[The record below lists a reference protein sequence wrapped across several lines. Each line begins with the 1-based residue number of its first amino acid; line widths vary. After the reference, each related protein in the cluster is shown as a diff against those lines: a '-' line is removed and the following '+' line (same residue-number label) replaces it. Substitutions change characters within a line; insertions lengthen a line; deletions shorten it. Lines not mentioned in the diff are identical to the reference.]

1 MGVGKTVKI
10 MTRQFKAIIFD
21 LDGVIIDSNPA
32 IIEFW
37 TSWATKE
44 GFILT
49 DQMIREWIYGRKVTA
64 TIEGLFSHISDARK
78 KEIEQDGYL
87 FDQTMQPEGITGINQ
102 FIEGLTKIYFTM
114 GVATSSHHERML
126 QMLERVGVADHFVH
140 FVTAHD
146 VNKGKPDPEPY
157 LKMAEKINLS
167 PSKCLVFEDANSGVQ
182 SAIAAGMQVIG
193 IGNKVTKNEL
203 LKNGALEVITNFTE
217 IEIKDT
223 HLHTKNG
230 NIYQLIN

>member
-1 MGVGKTVKI
+1 
-10 MTRQFKAIIFD
+10 MTKQFKAIIFD

-37 TSWATKE
+37 SAWALKE
-44 GFILT
+44 GLTLT
-49 DQMIREWIYGRKVTA
+49 DEMIREWVFGRRVTA
-64 TIEGLFSHISDARK
+64 TIEGLFSHISEERK

-87 FDQTMQPEGITGINQ
+87 FDQTMQPEGITGITQ
-102 FIEGLTKIYFTM
+102 FIQGLTKIPFTM

-146 VNKGKPDPEPY
+146 VSKGKPDPEPY
-157 LKMAEKINLS
+157 LKMAEKINLH
-167 PSKCLVFEDANSGVQ
+167 PSDCLVFEDANSGVQ

-193 IGNKVTKNEL
+193 IGNEVTKDEL
-203 LKNGALEVITNFTE
+203 LLNGALEVIPNFCE
-217 IEIKDT
+217 IEINGRQ
-223 HLHTKNG
+223 LFTKNG
-230 NIYQLIN
+230 NIYQLIR